1 METFSIATIPPP
13 SRPST
18 NITSLAP
25 SKLHTYV
32 HNNIIDSVPNIYFMD
47 ECGHSQ
53 TVIFYVKLEMKKKSY
68 NIAHMLALYEA

>member
-1 METFSIATIPPP
+1 METFSIATIPP
-13 SRPST
+13 RPST

-25 SKLHTYV
+25 SKLHPYV

-47 ECGHSQ
+47 ECGHSE

-68 NIAHMLALYEA
+68 NIAHMLALYEP